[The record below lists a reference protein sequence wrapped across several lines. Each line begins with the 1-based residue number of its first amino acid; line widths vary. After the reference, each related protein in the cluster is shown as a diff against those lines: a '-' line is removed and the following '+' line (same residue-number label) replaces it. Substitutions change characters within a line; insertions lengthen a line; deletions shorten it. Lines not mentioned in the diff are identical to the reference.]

1 MREMTETRGLPLAR
15 AFFQSCESRLR
26 ETVPDIMADAAV
38 GLAGEGSECFGC
50 DDELSRDHDWGP
62 AFCIW
67 LPADRLAACASK
79 LDSALAEL
87 PVTFAGYPSRM
98 RPECR
103 MGRVGP
109 LAVEEFYARFT
120 GLRHAPRTWR
130 EWRGIPEHA
139 LAACTNGEVF
149 MDARGDF
156 SAWRKALLEYYPRDL
171 WLKKL
176 AARCMNMAQAGQYN
190 LPRALR
196 RGETVCAMLAASR
209 FAEAALGMLF
219 LLNRRYMPFY
229 KWAWHIGRDLPFLGE
244 YTADALKRIASTP
257 LVGSG
262 GEAVCREVEAL
273 CSRFAEALRE
283 RGLSS
288 ETDSWLWAHGP
299 HLAARISDPELA
311 RMNLLED

>member
-1 MREMTETRGLPLAR
+1 
-15 AFFQSCESRLR
+15 
-26 ETVPDIMADAAV
+26 
-38 GLAGEGSECFGC
+38 
-50 DDELSRDHDWGP
+50 
-62 AFCIW
+62 
-67 LPADRLAACASK
+67 
-79 LDSALAEL
+79 
-87 PVTFAGYPSRM
+87 
-98 RPECR
+98 
-103 MGRVGP
+103 
-109 LAVEEFYARFT
+109 
-120 GLRHAPRTWR
+120 
-130 EWRGIPEHA
+130 
-139 LAACTNGEVF
+139 
-149 MDARGDF
+149 
-156 SAWRKALLEYYPRDL
+156 
-171 WLKKL
+171 
-176 AARCMNMAQAGQYN
+176 MNMAQAGQYN

-196 RGETVCAMLAASR
+196 RGEIVCAMLAASR

>member
-1 MREMTETRGLPLAR
+1 M
-15 AFFQSCESRLR
+15 
-26 ETVPDIMADAAV
+26 
-38 GLAGEGSECFGC
+38 
-50 DDELSRDHDWGP
+50 
-62 AFCIW
+62 
-67 LPADRLAACASK
+67 
-79 LDSALAEL
+79 
-87 PVTFAGYPSRM
+87 TFAGYPSRM

-196 RGETVCAMLAASR
+196 RGEIVCAMLAASR

-219 LLNRRYMPFY
+219 LLNRALYAIY

-244 YTADALKRIASTP
+244 YTADALKRIASSA

-262 GEAVCREVEAL
+262 GE
-273 CSRFAEALRE
+273 RFAARWRLCVPGLLR
-283 RGLSS
+283 RCGKGGFPPKRIPGSGR
-288 ETDSWLWAHGP
+288 T
-299 HLAARISDPELA
+299 ARIWPRVFPIPNSPA
-311 RMNLLED
+311 

>member
-1 MREMTETRGLPLAR
+1 
-15 AFFQSCESRLR
+15 
-26 ETVPDIMADAAV
+26 
-38 GLAGEGSECFGC
+38 
-50 DDELSRDHDWGP
+50 
-62 AFCIW
+62 
-67 LPADRLAACASK
+67 
-79 LDSALAEL
+79 
-87 PVTFAGYPSRM
+87 
-98 RPECR
+98 
-103 MGRVGP
+103 
-109 LAVEEFYARFT
+109 
-120 GLRHAPRTWR
+120 
-130 EWRGIPEHA
+130 
-139 LAACTNGEVF
+139 

-273 CSRFAEALRE
+273 CSRFAEALRAFLRNGFLALGARPASGRAYFRSRTRPHESAGGLGHFIHEMPCGVE
-283 RGLSS
+283 RS
-288 ETDSWLWAHGP
+288 ETEASTPPLRCRRNS
-299 HLAARISDPELA
+299 LAAHNSGFRRETCGSETAPGRQDIFNGKMLRDARVSASRHFLRHSSGISLNIETSEWRTTGNHYGYLQ
-311 RMNLLED
+311 NGI